1 MNASFRYYF
10 ASSSTCNFSAV
21 LDRCTMSFEDITVK
35 LPGIENRIENPDL
48 KPDDNYAKKKI

>member
-1 MNASFRYYF
+1 
-10 ASSSTCNFSAV
+10 
-21 LDRCTMSFEDITVK
+21 MSFEDITVK